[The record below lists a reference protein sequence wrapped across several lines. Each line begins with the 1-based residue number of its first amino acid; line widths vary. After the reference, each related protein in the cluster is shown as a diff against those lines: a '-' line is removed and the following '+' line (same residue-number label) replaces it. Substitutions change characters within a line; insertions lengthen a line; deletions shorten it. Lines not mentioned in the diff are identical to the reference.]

1 VKEQE
6 WLRVKLHNAIDNM
19 IIVANRLNAEA
30 TLQALREQSTNPR
43 PEERRAQRAWDFVK
57 WAHRLDE
64 IAYDHPE
71 QRSFDGWIELAKSSE
86 LERRRHALLK
96 KFYG

>member
-1 VKEQE
+1 M
-6 WLRVKLHNAIDNM
+6 KLHNAIDNM
-19 IIVANRLNAEA
+19 IIVANRLNADA
-30 TLQALREQSTNPR
+30 TLQALREQSSNPR

-71 QRSFDGWIELAKSSE
+71 ERSFDGWIQLAKSSE